1 MTPRTSRR
9 RPLTKE
15 AKARGSPTVHPCGGV
30 QPGEVKQW
38 TEALDSLTRV
48 NGELTHKVR
57 LWCVQCAVQ
66 SNSCV
71 CQEEEILKLNQRTR
85 SLNERQKSNKV
96 VVPELEEIVR

>member
-38 TEALDSLTRV
+38 TDALDSLTRV

-57 LWCVQCAVQ
+57 LECAVC
-66 SNSCV
+66 SA
-71 CQEEEILKLNQRTR
+71 E
-85 SLNERQKSNKV
+85 
-96 VVPELEEIVR
+96 

>member
-38 TEALDSLTRV
+38 TAALDSLTRV

-57 LWCVQCAVQ
+57 LECAVQ